1 MSAVIHCPDCG
12 GVVGATE
19 VTDAGPPCRCFN
31 DTLNGNGPPDSS
43 GTQVLE
49 APVQKVC
56 CRCGKDLTGKKRL
69 RDSEGYWCVDCH
81 RADRKEHASEGVKCA
96 SCGRVVPE
104 ESLSNYDG
112 DRICSRCVKEKR
124 ELKKAG
130 AKKFRAVDGRRF
142 DAYEK
147 KQVLIVAAILA
158 VLAAIIVLK
167 SMHIIGG

>member
-1 MSAVIHCPDCG
+1 MSTVIHCPECG
-12 GVVGATE
+12 GVVGAT
-19 VTDAGPPCRCFN
+19 VATDAGPPCRCFGEMN
-31 DTLNGNGPPDSS
+31 DVPDSS
-43 GTQVLE
+43 GTQVLDSP
-49 APVQKVC
+49 ASVQKVC

-81 RADRKEHASEGVKCA
+81 RADRLSKRPTGVKCP
-96 SCGRVVPE
+96 SCLRMVPE

-124 ELKKAG
+124 QIKKAG
-130 AKKFRAVDGRRF
+130 EKRFRVVDGRRF

-147 KQVLIVAAILA
+147 KQVLIVAAIVAFLA
-158 VLAAIIVLK
+158 IIIVLK